1 MLEITDSVKKDLG
14 GEDRRPEPYF
24 LLFLKLNKEQRS
36 QSTFLSLFPRYCNED
51 NNICHLTS

>member
-1 MLEITDSVKKDLG
+1 MLGITDRVKKDLG

-24 LLFLKLNKEQRS
+24 LLFRKLNKEQRS
-36 QSTFLSLFPRYCNED
+36 QLTFLSLFPYYWNED